1 MPATP
6 TAAAPAATSPQV
18 ATYLKDAITHLE
30 RAAAAAAP
38 GDLVLHFTLGRLY
51 LRTDQPQ
58 KAVDSL
64 NRVVS
69 LNPGSVQARLALAQ
83 AHASSDNLP
92 RAIDTLAIIVDDEPR
107 VAAALGQY
115 QEQAGQFREAAASYT
130 KALEAQPMSREIKA
144 RRIAALFG
152 AGDLP
157 GAAAAAADAQRQH
170 PEDARFPR
178 LRARALFDGGSRNDG
193 LSVMEAA
200 ARSFPKDSNTLYQL
214 ADMYKDAGRNPD
226 AEKALRQLLSVEPAN
241 ANALNYLG
249 YLLALRGDRLDEAIE
264 LVRKALVAEPDNG
277 AFLDSL
283 GWAYYRKG
291 DLGEAERYLGQA
303 ATRLPRNSE
312 VQDHLGDVL
321 AKRGRLPDAVDGLDA
336 RARGRRH
343 RHRSRRDT
351 EEDRRRAHQAAAV
364 GGARLRTFAIA
375 LPAQCS
381 IARLRRPV
389 VTLFGGLRAL
399 CLASSVA
406 AAACAP
412 ARLTLPTDAGSPLP
426 DLAGVH
432 AQVSQA
438 CRGVRTFT
446 ADLGLSGHAG
456 RTRLRGRV
464 RGRLRASGVDAPRRR
479 GAVRCAGV
487 HPGRA

>member
-1 MPATP
+1 MLVLRRLVASLVVAGSLAGTAPSAFAQSEIDSYFEFLMARRLEGAGDFAGAQAALDRAVQATP
-6 TAAAPAATSPQV
+6 RSAELRGQV
-18 ATYLKDAITHLE
+18 ASFHLRRSQPDEAEKAARAALAIDENNIEAHRALGLVFAGYADGGGARGASPEVAAYLKDAIIHLE

-83 AHASSDNLP
+83 ALASSDKLP
-92 RAIDTLAIIVDDEPR
+92 DAIDTLAIIVDEEPR

-115 QEQAGQFREAAASYT
+115 QEQAGQFRAAAASYT

-226 AEKALRQLLSVEPAN
+226 AEKALRQLLAAEPTN

-321 AKRGRLPDAVDGLDA
+321 AKRGLLPDAVDAWTRALEGDGTDIDRAEIQKKIDDA
-336 RARGRRH
+336 R
-343 RHRSRRDT
+343 T
-351 EEDRRRAHQAAAV
+351 K
-364 GGARLRTFAIA
+364 
-375 LPAQCS
+375 
-381 IARLRRPV
+381 LRR
-389 VTLFGGLRAL
+389 
-399 CLASSVA
+399 
-406 AAACAP
+406 
-412 ARLTLPTDAGSPLP
+412 
-426 DLAGVH
+426 
-432 AQVSQA
+432 
-438 CRGVRTFT
+438 
-446 ADLGLSGHAG
+446 
-456 RTRLRGRV
+456 
-464 RGRLRASGVDAPRRR
+464 
-479 GAVRCAGV
+479 
-487 HPGRA
+487 